1 MKRILFI
8 LLLCPLFVSHCY
20 ADDLFSQIEAY
31 SGAEQIETALPEDVK
46 DINGTLRLDG
56 SYDTEGAIRRLLGRF
71 TALLSEQLFSSLKA
85 AAALF
90 VLALFCMTA
99 ESVFSSKEMQDT
111 VDRIA
116 CCSATLFVFGNFTQT
131 LEQAA
136 ETIRSLSD
144 FAHVLLPVIFT
155 ASAAGGAVLSATA
168 RYSGACLAMDVLI
181 TAAQNYILPMIYLF
195 FALTITQSLYD
206 NSVLQMLSRLCKW
219 GVTSLLTVLTMSF
232 GACLSLTGLIAG
244 SRDAMAVKTARTVIS
259 RSLPIVGG
267 LLADSA
273 SVLLSAASLIR
284 NSVGIFA
291 MIAVCAFCIS
301 PVAAYSVKLLL
312 LRGLASV
319 VDFVPGARLP
329 KLITAMS
336 SVYAMLLG
344 LLGSCAAILFV
355 AIVSGIKAVSPA

>member
-1 MKRILFI
+1 MKRILLI
-8 LLLCPLFVSHCY
+8 LLLCPLFASRCY
-20 ADDLFSQIEAY
+20 ADDLFSQVETW
-31 SGAEQIETALPEDVK
+31 SGAAQIETALPDEVK
-46 DINGTLRLDG
+46 EINGTMRLDG
-56 SYDTEGAIRRLLGRF
+56 SYDTDGAIQRLLGRF
-71 TALLSEQLFSSLKA
+71 SKLLSEEFFSSLKA
-85 AAALF
+85 VAALF
-90 VLALFCMTA
+90 VLSLFCMTA
-99 ESVFSSKEMQDT
+99 ESVFSNKEFQDT

-116 CCSATLFVFGNFTQT
+116 CCSATLFVFGNFTQM
-131 LEQAA
+131 LDQAA
-136 ETIRSLSD
+136 ETIRNLSD

-168 RYSGACLAMDVLI
+168 KYSGACLAMDVLI
-181 TAAQNYILPMIYLF
+181 TAAQNYVLPMIYLF
-195 FALTITQSLYD
+195 FTLTITQSLYD

-232 GACLSLTGLIAG
+232 GAYLSLTGLISG
-244 SRDAMAVKTARTVIS
+244 SHDALAVKTARTVIS

-291 MIAVCAFCIS
+291 MIAVCAFCVG
-301 PVAAYSVKLLL
+301 PVAAYSIKLLL
-312 LRGLASV
+312 LRGLAAV
-319 VDFVPGARLP
+319 VDFIPGARLP

-336 SVYAMLLG
+336 NVYAMLLG

-355 AIVSGIKAVSPA
+355 AVVSGIKAVSPG